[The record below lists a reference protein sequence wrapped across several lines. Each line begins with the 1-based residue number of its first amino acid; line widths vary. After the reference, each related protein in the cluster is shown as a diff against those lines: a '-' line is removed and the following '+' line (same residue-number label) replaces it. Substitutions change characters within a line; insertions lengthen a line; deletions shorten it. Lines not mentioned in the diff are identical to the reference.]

1 MLKDAPIVL
10 LDEATS
16 SLDIQSEL
24 AVQSAINRLTKDKTV
39 IVIAHRMRTIA
50 GADKIILL
58 KNGKV
63 SEEGT
68 HHELISLKGDY
79 HHIVELQNKSLNW
92 VLN

>member
-1 MLKDAPIVL
+1 
-10 LDEATS
+10 
-16 SLDIQSEL
+16 
-24 AVQSAINRLTKDKTV
+24 
-39 IVIAHRMRTIA
+39 MRTIA

-68 HHELISLKGDY
+68 HHELLSLKGDY
-79 HHIVELQNKSLNW
+79 HHMVELQNKSLNW